1 MSRHGFSPG
10 MEAKGS
16 RWAGR
21 FINLTFILGG
31 VAWAVL
37 GLLVLGNILAGLTP
51 PNYLLG
57 PASSRIVAEGGP
69 GTWFVMGILSYLLV
83 GVAGPGIT
91 ALFYQHLEVTLGSPL
106 KGWRDTLAW
115 IHLGVG
121 CGASAAGSLLMTY
134 AGFLAG
140 AAYLDPSVGGIGAS
154 VGYVHTNFLG
164 PATQPI
170 GALMGVALLGYLA
183 GGIAL
188 VTGWFG
194 ARKRA

>member
-1 MSRHGFSPG
+1 MEPRGSP
-10 MEAKGS
+10 
-16 RWAGR
+16 WAGR

-31 VAWAVL
+31 IAWAVL

-51 PNYLLG
+51 PVYLLG
-57 PASSRIVAEGGP
+57 PASSRIVAQGGP

-83 GVAGPGIT
+83 GVAGPGLS
-91 ALFYQHLEVTLGSPL
+91 ALFYQHLEVTLNSPL
-106 KGWRDTLAW
+106 GGWKSRLAS
-115 IHLGVG
+115 IHLIVG
-121 CGASAAGSLLMTY
+121 CGAAAAASLIMTY

-140 AAYLDPSVGGIGAS
+140 SAYLDTSVGGGGQT
-154 VGYVHTNFLG
+154 VGYIHTNFLG

-188 VTGWFG
+188 VFGWFE

>member
-1 MSRHGFSPG
+1 MD
-10 MEAKGS
+10 AKGS
-16 RWAGR
+16 KWAGR

-31 VAWAVL
+31 VAWVVL

-83 GVAGPGIT
+83 GVAGPGIS
-91 ALFYQHLEVTLGSPL
+91 ALFYQHLEVTLASPL
-106 KGWRDTLAW
+106 KGFKDTLAW

-121 CGASAAGSLLMTY
+121 CGAAAAASLLMTY
-134 AGFLAG
+134 EGFLAG
-140 AAYLDPSVGGIGAS
+140 AAFLDPSAGGIGAS
-154 VGYVHTNFLG
+154 VGYIHTHFLG
-164 PATQPI
+164 PVTQPI
-170 GALMGVALLGYLA
+170 GARMGVALLGYLA

-188 VTGWFG
+188 VLGWFE
-194 ARKRA
+194 ARKAAPS